1 MSSPLA
7 VEHPFH
13 TLGDAPYLLAAT
25 GKPTPT
31 TPVWFQRQAGRH
43 LPEYHQVRRPGSI
56 LDTIQIPELD
66 AEITL
71 QPVRRYGVDA
81 AVLYSD
87 IVTPLAAIGVGVDI
101 EPGVGPVTDPPIRAA
116 ADVARIRPLEP
127 GDVAH
132 VTETVRILAGELSVP
147 LLGFAGAPF
156 TLASYLI
163 EGRPSRTHGRTK
175 AMMFGEPDRWHE
187 LCERLADVAVEF
199 LRLQVLAGASA
210 LQLFD
215 SWAGALDPATYATY
229 VAPHTRSIFERVADL
244 GVPRAHFGVG
254 TGELLGAI
262 AETGPDVVGIDW
274 RVPLDLARDR
284 VGDRAVQGN
293 LDPAVCLAPPAV
305 VEAATR
311 EVLARNGDRPGHIFN
326 LGHGV
331 LPETDPAALVRIV
344 ETVHG
349 DRS

>member
-1 MSSPLA
+1 
-7 VEHPFH
+7 V
-13 TLGDAPYLLAAT
+13 
-25 GKPTPT
+25 

-43 LPEYHQVRRPGSI
+43 LPEYHEVRRPGSI
-56 LDTIQIPELD
+56 LDTIRIPEL
-66 AEITL
+66 ATEITL

-101 EPGVGPVTDPPIRAA
+101 EPGVGPVTDPPFRSA
-116 ADVARIRPLEP
+116 ADLGRLRPLDAD
-127 GDVAH
+127 DVCH
-132 VTETVRILAGELSVP
+132 VTDTVELLAAELSVP

-175 AMMFGEPDRWHE
+175 ALMLGEPTVWHD
-187 LCERLADVAVEF
+187 LCERLADIAVEF
-199 LRLQVLAGASA
+199 LRLQVLHGASA
-210 LQLFD
+210 VQLFD
-215 SWAGALDPATYATY
+215 SWAGALDPATYATH
-229 VAPHTRSIFERVADL
+229 VAPHTRSIFERIADL

-254 TGELLGAI
+254 TGELLTLI
-262 AETGPDVVGIDW
+262 AETGPDVVGLDW
-274 RVPLDLARDR
+274 RVPLDVGRSR
-284 VGDRAVQGN
+284 IGDRAVQGN
-293 LDPAVCLAPPAV
+293 LDPAVCLAPIPV

-311 EVLARNGDRPGHIFN
+311 DVLARNGERPGHIFN

-331 LPETDPAALVRIV
+331 LPETDPAALARVV
-344 ETVHG
+344 EIVHG